1 MYEGSFR
8 VRPAAETAG
17 QIQQEPESKPNM
29 LKKAILLVVL
39 LAGNLFV
46 VNVVYNV
53 WVSERGTPLWEC
65 VKGNVAYNF
74 IVARGKDAA
83 KPYTVFGIMWDEAAP
98 SAIIGGKTVKEG
110 AILHGVRIVS
120 IGREEVEFAK
130 NGKVWKQRV
139 GDKPNGVWTD

>member
-17 QIQQEPESKPNM
+17 LIQQEPVSKPNL
-29 LKKAILLVVL
+29 LKKGILLVVL

-53 WVSERGTPLWEC
+53 WVSERGTPLWKC

-74 IVARGKDAA
+74 IVARGKEAA
-83 KPYTVFGIMWDEAAP
+83 KPYTVSGIMWDEAAP
-98 SAIIGGKTVKEG
+98 SAIIGGKMVKEG
-110 AILHGVRIVS
+110 AIMHGVRIVS
-120 IGREEVEFAK
+120 IGREDVEFEK
-130 NGKVWKQRV
+130 NGQFWKQHV
-139 GDKPNGVWTD
+139 GDKPNGAWTD